1 MMASSCLNLA
11 MMMMKC
17 GEWTVTLVHYTGY
30 SKEQLHDCVS
40 QLNAMNSAPADKNL
54 MAVRNKYSHK
64 EFHEVYTIPPLDLFS
79 GSDDNKNN
87 KSEVE

>member
-1 MMASSCLNLA
+1 MASSCLNLA
-11 MMMMKC
+11 MMMKNC

-30 SKEQLHDCVS
+30 SKEQLRDCVL

-64 EFHEVYTIPPLDLFS
+64 DFHEVSTILPLDP
-79 GSDDNKNN
+79 DYNH
-87 KSEVE
+87 